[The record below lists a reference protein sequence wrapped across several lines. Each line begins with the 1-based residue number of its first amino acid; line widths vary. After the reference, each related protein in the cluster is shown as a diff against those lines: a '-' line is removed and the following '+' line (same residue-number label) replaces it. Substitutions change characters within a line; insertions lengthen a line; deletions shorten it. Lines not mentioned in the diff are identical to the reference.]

1 MDNSNPIVSFN
12 TFAQSSKDIL
22 RIKGT
27 KAWANYKYCAPFDA
41 LSRPTKGKCLHSVIV
56 DKDTLVDEHHLFT
69 QMTIGGELFTV
80 IHFEAAGA
88 ALDAVIE
95 IAGVIE
101 DQALWVDNGFICSQK
116 AIKEAS

>member
-1 MDNSNPIVSFN
+1 MNNPNPIVSFDAFGLN
-12 TFAQSSKDIL
+12 SQNMLRVRGSK
-22 RIKGT
+22 G
-27 KAWANYKYCAPFDA
+27 WANYKYCAPFDA
-41 LSRPTKGKCLHSVIV
+41 LSRPTKGRCLHSVIV
-56 DKDTLVDEHHLFT
+56 DKNTPIDDHYQFT
-69 QMTIGGELFTV
+69 QMTIGSELFTV